1 MLLALLVA
9 LLAGLSTVL
18 GGWLGTRQE
27 LLRRQVLAASLAFAA
42 GLMIAISVV
51 EIAPQSALALG
62 EAVGPA
68 RSLAWVGAVMVLGWG
83 LVLLIDKVI
92 PHDVNPTEIEGGEGH
107 LYEPDHDQGQHH
119 DHGHGH
125 QGHHHG
131 LPFVPGAGDRDRGL
145 LRSGVLLAAVVG
157 LHNLPEGLATFMSTL
172 QDPTSGI
179 TLAIAIAIHN
189 VPEGVAVAAPI
200 FAATGSRR
208 TALTW
213 ATLSGLA
220 EPVGAIA
227 GYLLLRAVL
236 PDEWLIL
243 SLALVA
249 GMMLAVSFR
258 ELLPAA
264 RRYETHYSQ
273 SLVGFFLGA
282 VVMVLS
288 LGLLAL

>member
-62 EAVGPA
+62 EVVGPA
-68 RSLAWVGAVMVLGWG
+68 HSLAWVGAVMVLGWG

-107 LYEPDHDQGQHH
+107 LYEADHDHQDHH
-119 DHGHGH
+119 RD
-125 QGHHHG
+125 HHHG
-131 LPFVPGAGDRDRGL
+131 LPFVPGAGDQDRGL

-157 LHNLPEGLATFMSTL
+157 LHNLPEGLATFVSTIRE
-172 QDPTSGI
+172 PAGGI
-179 TLAIAIAIHN
+179 TLAVAIAIHN
-189 VPEGVAVAAPI
+189 VPEGLAVAAPI
-200 FAATGSRR
+200 YAATRSRVR
-208 TALTW
+208 AVTW
-213 ATLSGLA
+213 ATVSGLA
-220 EPVGAIA
+220 EPAGGIV
-227 GYLLLRAVL
+227 GYLLLRALL
-236 PDEWLIL
+236 PEEWLDISL
-243 SLALVA
+243 SLVA
-249 GMMLAVSFR
+249 GMMLAVSFL

-264 RRYETHYSQ
+264 RRYQTHYSQ
-273 SLVGFFLGA
+273 TLVGFFLGA

-288 LGLLAL
+288 LQLLQL

>member
-1 MLLALLVA
+1 MTLALVVA

-27 LLRRQVLAASLAFAA
+27 LLRRQVLAAALAFAA

-51 EIAPQSALALG
+51 EIAPQSAIALR
-62 EAVGPA
+62 EVVGPT
-68 RSLAWVGAVMVLGWG
+68 RSLLWVGAVMVVGWL
-83 LVLLIDKVI
+83 LVVLIDLVI
-92 PHDVNPTEIEGGEGH
+92 PHDVNPSEIEGDEGH
-107 LYEPDHDQGQHH
+107 LHRGHD
-119 DHGHGH
+119 
-125 QGHHHG
+125 HG
-131 LPFVPGAGDRDRGL
+131 LPFVPGVDDEDRGL
-145 LRSGVLLAAVVG
+145 LRSGMLLAAVVG

-172 QDPTSGI
+172 QDPTAGI
-179 TLAIAIAIHN
+179 TLAVAIAIHN

-200 FAATGSRR
+200 FAATASRAR
-208 TALTW
+208 ALTW

-220 EPVGAIA
+220 EPVGAVV
-227 GYLLLRAVL
+227 GYLLLRAIL
-236 PDEWLIL
+236 PEEWLIL
-243 SLALVA
+243 SLTLVA
-249 GMMLAVSFR
+249 GMMLAVSFK

-288 LGLLAL
+288 LVLLTL